1 LGFHGAATKNT
12 ENRGHLSNYGEW
24 GGIQDEHLPRG
35 YSTRHLQTRKSNCI
49 RRVTATAATNGADP
63 RKKFF

>member
-35 YSTRHLQTRKSNCI
+35 YSTRQLQTKENELNAWRD
-49 RRVTATAATNGADP
+49 AGAAIAGWSALL
-63 RKKFF
+63 F